1 MSAQSR
7 PSEHRL
13 LIRARFTTGP
23 EDTADPKSTTGPENT
38 TGPEDTADP
47 ESTAGPESTT
57 DPEST
62 TGTEDNADPKSTDY
76 GSADSGHIY
85 PKTQALKT
93 PAIGTVYNEKAP
105 YI

>member
-13 LIRARFTTGP
+13 LIRARFTAGTEDTADPKSTAGPDDTAGP
-23 EDTADPKSTTGPENT
+23 EDTADPKN
-38 TGPEDTADP
+38 
-47 ESTAGPESTT
+47 
-57 DPEST
+57 
-62 TGTEDNADPKSTDY
+62 TDY

>member
-13 LIRARFTTGP
+13 LIRARFTAGP
-23 EDTADPKSTTGPENT
+23 EDTADPKN
-38 TGPEDTADP
+38 
-47 ESTAGPESTT
+47 
-57 DPEST
+57 
-62 TGTEDNADPKSTDY
+62 TDY

>member
-1 MSAQSR
+1 MTITIPISMSAQSR

-13 LIRARFTTGP
+13 LIRARFTAGT
-23 EDTADPKSTTGPENT
+23 EDTADPKST
-38 TGPEDTADP
+38 
-47 ESTAGPESTT
+47 AGLE
-57 DPEST
+57 
-62 TGTEDNADPKSTDY
+62 STDY

>member
-13 LIRARFTTGP
+13 LIRARFTAGT
-23 EDTADPKSTTGPENT
+23 
-38 TGPEDTADP
+38 EDTADP
-47 ESTAGPESTT
+47 EST
-57 DPEST
+57 
-62 TGTEDNADPKSTDY
+62 ADPKSTDY